1 MSIQTLIDLP
11 QNIKR
16 GALVRIRV
24 SISHLME
31 TGYRRS
37 SEGERLSRNIIKRF
51 SCMLNGASIFSADL
65 YPAVSANPYFSF
77 QHRAARSGE
86 LTFLWEG
93 DGGFKHEE
101 RVFMSVQ

>member
-1 MSIQTLIDLP
+1 
-11 QNIKR
+11 
-16 GALVRIRV
+16 
-24 SISHLME
+24 
-31 TGYRRS
+31 
-37 SEGERLSRNIIKRF
+37 
-51 SCMLNGASIFSADL
+51 MLNGASIFSADL

-93 DGGFKHEE
+93 DGGFKHVE

>member
-1 MSIQTLIDLP
+1 
-11 QNIKR
+11 
-16 GALVRIRV
+16 
-24 SISHLME
+24 
-31 TGYRRS
+31 
-37 SEGERLSRNIIKRF
+37 
-51 SCMLNGASIFSADL
+51 MLNGASIFSADL